1 MMNINIDGTRFF
13 PIGFEYEGV
22 HIPTFLPR
30 DMHLTVPN
38 AAILGIEL
46 AAPMIQEVV
55 VITDEESINRINSR
69 IEHGEIARISIAR
82 ARALNYSEVEIM
94 LNNPHLIV

>member
-1 MMNINIDGTRFF
+1 
-13 PIGFEYEGV
+13 
-22 HIPTFLPR
+22 
-30 DMHLTVPN
+30 
-38 AAILGIEL
+38 
-46 AAPMIQEVV
+46 MIQEVV

-82 ARALNYSEVEIM
+82 ARALNYSEAEIM